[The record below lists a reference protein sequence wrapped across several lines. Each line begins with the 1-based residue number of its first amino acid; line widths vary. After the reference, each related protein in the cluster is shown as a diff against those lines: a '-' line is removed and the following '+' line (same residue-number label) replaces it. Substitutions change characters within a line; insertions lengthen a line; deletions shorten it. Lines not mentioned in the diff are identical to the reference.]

1 MADEEMMARAVEQVA
16 TEAGRLISEFGRK
29 VHFREYADEKEVAE
43 AIAHI
48 VHVTVTGVLEAVSKA
63 AAEAIKAAGERRTRL
78 DA

>member
-29 VHFREYADEKEVAE
+29 VHFREYADEKELAE

-48 VHVTVTGVLEAVSKA
+48 VHVTVTGVLEVVSKA
-63 AAEAIKAAGERRTRL
+63 AAEAIKAAAERRTRL

>member
-63 AAEAIKAAGERRTRL
+63 AAEVTKAAAERRTRL